1 MLYRIDNIL
10 DNKFRKS
17 VLERS
22 KKYLKSQEEF
32 PAGTFKG
39 DSVLPGK
46 QTPPDLH
53 MKLDYGPPL
62 LIAIRKATG
71 INFTIGKSWVNWTN
85 GDKKDVC
92 WHTHPDADYSA
103 VWYLKTPLPFF
114 NNGTLISEDNSKTR
128 DRKRDRKDKFYK
140 ASQNSL
146 LLFPGRMNHTA
157 PLSPFRFHRYTLA
170 LNLMKR

>member
-1 MLYRIDNIL
+1 MIYRIDNIL

-32 PAGTFKG
+32 PAGTFKV

-53 MKLDYGPPL
+53 MKLDYGPL
-62 LIAIRKATG
+62 LLSAIRKSIG
-71 INFTIGKSWVNWTN
+71 INFTIRKSWVNWTN
-85 GDKKDVC
+85 GDKKDIC
-92 WHTHPDADYSA
+92 WHIHPDADYSA

-114 NNGTLISEDNSKTR
+114 NNGTLFKGGLFKSP
-128 DRKRDRKDKFYK
+128 
-140 ASQNSL
+140 QNSVL
-146 LLFPGRMNHTA
+146 IFPADIIHTA
-157 PLSPFRFHRYTLA
+157 PPSPFRLDRYTLGMD
-170 LNLMKR
+170 LMRR

>member
-32 PAGTFKG
+32 PAGTFKV

-114 NNGTLISEDNSKTR
+114 NNGTLFKGGLFKSP
-128 DRKRDRKDKFYK
+128 
-140 ASQNSL
+140 QNSVL
-146 LLFPGRMNHTA
+146 IFPADIIHTA
-157 PLSPFRFHRYTLA
+157 PPSPFRLDRYTLGMD
-170 LNLMKR
+170 LMRR

>member
-114 NNGTLISEDNSKTR
+114 NNGNLFKGGVFKSP
-128 DRKRDRKDKFYK
+128 
-140 ASQNSL
+140 QNSVL
-146 LLFPGRMNHTA
+146 IFPADIIHTA
-157 PLSPFRFHRYTLA
+157 PPSPLRLDRYTLGM
-170 LNLMKR
+170 NLMRR

>member
-1 MLYRIDNIL
+1 MIYRIDNIL

-32 PAGTFKG
+32 
-39 DSVLPGK
+39 DVDVVLPGK

-114 NNGTLISEDNSKTR
+114 NNGTLFKGGLFKSP
-128 DRKRDRKDKFYK
+128 
-140 ASQNSL
+140 QNSVL
-146 LLFPGRMNHTA
+146 IFPADIIHTA
-157 PLSPFRFHRYTLA
+157 PPSPLRLDRYTLGM
-170 LNLMKR
+170 NLMRR